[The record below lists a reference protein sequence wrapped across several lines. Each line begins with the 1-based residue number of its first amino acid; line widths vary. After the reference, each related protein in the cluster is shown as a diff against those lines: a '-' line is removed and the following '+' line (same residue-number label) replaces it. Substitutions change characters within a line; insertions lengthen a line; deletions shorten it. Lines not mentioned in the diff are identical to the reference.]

1 MSEKLY
7 KVIEAVDL
15 FSESN
20 LIPER
25 YLVFID
31 SEGHQT
37 KEFFLRD
44 RITLFFQ
51 GKLYDWY
58 GREVKVPDDVSILK
72 PLGYRDDHSLWS
84 STQEKF
90 LASTPDHRL
99 AFAWISDSDE
109 LPVDPNSPMYYKHRL
124 LHARL
129 SYAPSLKLEKWSF
142 QKIVDLQS
150 TCFNHFKH
158 AEEYLALS
166 GVSGADLSSK
176 NRPSLKN
183 FLSPAEKR
191 FDYPSIWFTRG
202 PTHDQLLEHRILKT
216 RDEIL
221 SYSPYVRKWS
231 NNDPCAAHVQA
242 NYLLGDLKFSKHGE
256 KMTAKA
262 PVPDEHGNTCI
273 STDSEVI
280 KHSANFSSH
289 LIWYYDP
296 EP

>member
-1 MSEKLY
+1 MSGKLY

-15 FSESN
+15 FNEGD

-25 YLVFID
+25 YLVFMD
-31 SEGHQT
+31 SEGNQT
-37 KEFFLRD
+37 KEFFPKD
-44 RITLFFQ
+44 RTTLFFQ

-58 GREVKVPDDVSILK
+58 GREVKIPDDVNIVK
-72 PLGYRDDHSLWS
+72 PLGYYGGSGYGETL
-84 STQEKF
+84 EKF
-90 LASTPDHRL
+90 LVLISNRQF
-99 AFAWISDSDE
+99 AFAWLSHSNE
-109 LPVDPNSPMYYKHRL
+109 LPIDQESPMYFKNRL

-129 SYAPSLKLEKWSF
+129 SYVPSLKLEKWSF

-150 TCFNHFKH
+150 TCFDHFKH
-158 AEEYLALS
+158 ADEYMALS
-166 GVSGADLSSK
+166 GVNGADLSSK

-191 FDYPSIWFTRG
+191 FDYPSIWFTHG
-202 PTHDQLLEHRILKT
+202 PTHDRLLEHRILKT
-216 RDEIL
+216 RDAIL
-221 SYSPYVRKWS
+221 SLYAYDWSSNEPY
-231 NNDPCAAHVQA
+231 AAYIQT
-242 NYLLGDLKFSKHGE
+242 NYLLGNLNFSKHGE

-262 PVPDEHGNTCI
+262 PIPDEHGNTYI